1 VQTGA
6 YSVVDDAEAQR
17 GKLALLGFSAKVTER
32 EQSGRTMYRVRLGPF
47 EDKAEADGT
56 KERLAAAGFE
66 PALVRAPKR

>member
-1 VQTGA
+1 
-6 YSVVDDAEAQR
+6 
-17 GKLALLGFSAKVTER
+17 
-32 EQSGRTMYRVRLGPF
+32 MYRVRLGPF